1 MAQLCDAPLRV
12 QKMLLSQRL
21 RCKMA
26 ASLGNGK
33 QAKQDS
39 GQSVVREYADAR
51 EQEEMAA

>member
-51 EQEEMAA
+51 EQEEMAT